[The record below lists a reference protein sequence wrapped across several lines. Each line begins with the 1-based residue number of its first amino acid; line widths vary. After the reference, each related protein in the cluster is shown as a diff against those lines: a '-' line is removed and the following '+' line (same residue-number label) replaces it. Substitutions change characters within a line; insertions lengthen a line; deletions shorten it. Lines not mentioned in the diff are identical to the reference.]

1 MKNLGQNKNSAFSP
15 LSRLTP
21 ESAMVQLSTSFAY
34 VTSHEDHD
42 LFRLLHQSEYA
53 GTLGHPP
60 ANTPKFFST
69 ELLAELRDN
78 QKWLEKA
85 TDAISTYWRRKNG
98 QKRIGRSLGTGPRRL
113 KKYN

>member
-69 ELLAELRDN
+69 ELLAGCGTIRSGS
-78 QKWLEKA
+78 K
-85 TDAISTYWRRKNG
+85 RRRMPSALTGGARMDRNG
-98 QKRIGRSLGTGPRRL
+98 LAEALG
-113 KKYN
+113 